1 MSDWWDMWPQDLAQ
15 FMLAVLNRGSSFVEH
30 FLDSPLAIFIGVL
43 LFVAAAGVVAR
54 IGWIYIHKD

>member
-1 MSDWWDMWPQDLAQ
+1 MMDWWDMWPQDFAQLA
-15 FMLAVLNRGSSFVEH
+15 
-30 FLDSPLAIFIGVL
+30 DSPFGIFIGVI